1 MRRSLSLLLLLLLTS
16 QATLLPVAADSQD
29 AAKNIQQS
37 QSSGDRLKNQDV
49 LDMLK
54 AGLSSEVVIA
64 KIKSSAFA
72 FDTSPQTLQELKMAG
87 VPEAVVLAMIES
99 PPKLH
104 DRFAVNQSPRKV
116 VTLKVA
122 DGTPV
127 EIESAFDVS
136 SASVKAGELISFR
149 VVAPVIV
156 DGATVIASDALATGK
171 VVEAKKARRWG
182 RAGQIAWSLE
192 NVIAVDGKLLPL
204 KSESHVNGESR
215 AGEVATKTVVN
226 AALLIPVFPIAPLAL
241 LHGFKKGAD
250 AILPA
255 GKRFTAYVKGASA
268 VNATG
273 ETIMGER

>member
-1 MRRSLSLLLLLLLTS
+1 MRKSLSLLLLLLLTS
-16 QATLLPVAADSQD
+16 QATPPLIAADSQD

-37 QSSGDRLKNQDV
+37 QSPSDRLKNQDV

-54 AGLSSEVVIA
+54 AGLSPEVVIA
-64 KIKSSAFA
+64 KIKSSAGA
-72 FDTSPQTLQELKMAG
+72 FDTSPRTLQELKMAG
-87 VPEAVVLAMIES
+87 VPEAVVLAMIKS
-99 PPKLH
+99 LPKTD
-104 DRFAVNQSPRKV
+104 DRFAGGHLPRKA

-149 VVAPVIV
+149 VVAPVRV
-156 DGATVIASDALATGK
+156 DGATVVAADALATGK
-171 VVEAKKARRWG
+171 IVEAKKAGRWG

-192 NVIAVDGKLLPL
+192 NVIAVDGRPLQL
-204 KSESHVNGESR
+204 KSESRVKGEGR
-215 AGEVATKTVVN
+215 TGEVATKTAVN

-241 LHGFKKGAD
+241 LHGFKKGAE

-255 GKRFTAYVKGASA
+255 GKRFTAYVKGGST
-268 VNATG
+268 VNTTG
-273 ETIMGER
+273 ETIIGER